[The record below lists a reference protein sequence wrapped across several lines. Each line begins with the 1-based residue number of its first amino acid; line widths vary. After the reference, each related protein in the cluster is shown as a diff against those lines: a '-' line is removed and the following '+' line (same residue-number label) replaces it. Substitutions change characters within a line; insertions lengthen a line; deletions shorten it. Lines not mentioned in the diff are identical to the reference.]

1 MSRMLRIERLADHH
15 ATETGAQ
22 TVPLPK
28 LVLPFD
34 LRQKSRLRATLS
46 DGTEATLYMPR
57 GTVLSDGDILQAE
70 DGTLVRVESSP
81 EKVLV
86 VTASTPFELIKAA
99 YHLGN
104 RHTPVEFGEGYL
116 KIESDQVLEQ
126 MLVQLGVAV
135 KEEFAPFQPER
146 GAYGGGHK
154 HGHDETFAEDH
165 ALANQLFHEHHGYDH
180 SDQAH
185 DPDKHSPDD
194 FDSHGHS

>member
-1 MSRMLRIERLADHH
+1 MSRMLRIERLANHH
-15 ATETGAQ
+15 AREPGAETG
-22 TVPLPK
+22 PLRK

-46 DGTEATLYMPR
+46 DGTEAALYMPR
-57 GTVLSDGDILQAE
+57 GTVLRDGDILQAE

-81 EKVLV
+81 ENVLV

-116 KIESDQVLEQ
+116 KIESDQVLKQ

-165 ALANQLFHEHHGYDH
+165 ALANQLFQEHHGHDH

-194 FDSHGHS
+194 ADSHGHS

>member
-1 MSRMLRIERLADHH
+1 MFRIERLANHH
-15 ATETGAQ
+15 ATEPGAETG
-22 TVPLPK
+22 PLRK

-46 DGTEATLYMPR
+46 DGTEAALFMPR
-57 GTVLSDGDILQAE
+57 GTVLRDGDILQAE
-70 DGTLVRVESSP
+70 DGTLIRVESSP
-81 EKVLV
+81 ENVLV

-104 RHTPVEFGEGYL
+104 RHTPVELGEGYL
-116 KIESDQVLEQ
+116 KIESDQVLKR

-154 HGHDETFAEDH
+154 HGHNETFAENH
-165 ALANQLFHEHHGYDH
+165 ALADQLFHEHHGHDH

-185 DPDKHSPDD
+185 DPEKHSPDD
-194 FDSHGHS
+194 ADSHGHS

>member
-1 MSRMLRIERLADHH
+1 MLRIERLADRH
-15 ATETGAQ
+15 ATEAGAETG
-22 TVPLPK
+22 PLLK

-46 DGTEATLYMPR
+46 DGTEAALYMPR
-57 GTVLSDGDILQAE
+57 GTVLRDGDILQAE

-81 EKVLV
+81 ENVLV
-86 VTASTPFELIKAA
+86 ITAPTPFELIKAA

-116 KIESDQVLEQ
+116 KIESDPVLKQ
-126 MLVQLGVAV
+126 MLVQLRIAV

-165 ALANQLFHEHHGYDH
+165 ALANQLFHEHHGHDD
-180 SDQAH
+180 SDQAD
-185 DPDKHSPDD
+185 DPDTHSPDD
-194 FDSHGHS
+194 SHSHGHS

>member
-1 MSRMLRIERLADHH
+1 MLRIERLANHH
-15 ATETGAQ
+15 ATETGAE
-22 TVPLPK
+22 TGPLRK

-46 DGTEATLYMPR
+46 DGTDAALFMPR
-57 GTVLSDGDILQAE
+57 GTVLRDGDILQAE
-70 DGTLVRVESSP
+70 DGTLIRVESSP
-81 EKVLV
+81 ENVLV

-104 RHTPVEFGEGYL
+104 RHTPVELGEGYL
-116 KIESDQVLEQ
+116 KIESDQVLKR

-154 HGHDETFAEDH
+154 HGHNETFAEDH
-165 ALANQLFHEHHGYDH
+165 ALANQLFHEHHGHDH

-194 FDSHGHS
+194 ADSHGHS